1 MVTFHRD
8 DGEAAVHIRAVS
20 VAGPRGRCTAALC
33 RSHGSSR
40 LPESDENQHV
50 FVGEDSQAKLQ
61 AKEIS
66 YQAPS

>member
-1 MVTFHRD
+1 M
-8 DGEAAVHIRAVS
+8 AATLWLIYHIYKFV
-20 VAGPRGRCTAALC
+20 VGPRGRCTTAFC

-50 FVGEDSQAKLQ
+50 FMGKDSQAKLQ
-61 AKEIS
+61 AQEIS